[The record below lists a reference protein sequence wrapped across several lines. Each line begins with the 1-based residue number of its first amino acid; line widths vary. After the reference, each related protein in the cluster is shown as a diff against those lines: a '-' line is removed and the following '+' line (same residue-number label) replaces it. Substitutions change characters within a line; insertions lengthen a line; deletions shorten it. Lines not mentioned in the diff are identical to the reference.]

1 MPITKLTLQFEG
13 CFTLTDYDISKII
26 DMLNDRYSG
35 GHFSVADQKSVC
47 GCWHC
52 DRCER
57 D

>member
-52 DRCER
+52 DRCEC